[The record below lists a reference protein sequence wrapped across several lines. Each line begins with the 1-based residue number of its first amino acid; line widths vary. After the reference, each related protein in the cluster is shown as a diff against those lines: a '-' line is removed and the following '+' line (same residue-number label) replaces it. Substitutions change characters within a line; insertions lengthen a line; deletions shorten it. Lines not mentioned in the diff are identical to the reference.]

1 MQKADFEKNVQEKMQ
16 ELRFQPSQEVW
27 KHVEAGITPQRR
39 RRPMVIWFLFAGLL
53 LAGGSFYF
61 INTSSNKN
69 ISANKHQQPGQA
81 IAGKQQTITEKEN
94 NSNGTAP
101 ENALS
106 SAENK
111 KPVGTSEPSTID
123 LAKSKRDRTNKKQ
136 DQILPLKPKES
147 QQEKVF
153 IKEDWVADAPASF
166 DQTGVE
172 PRTFRATIP
181 IEQQSET
188 SISYFGKDI
197 LGANETTGLN
207 LSSEPVSASTSKNNP
222 PVKKMNWQFGVTAAG
237 GIADLGDQLLQSAS
251 AANLYFDPLQSPGG
265 GAVRPKPSEVE
276 KGAFFSLGAFANK
289 TLGRKWKLGL
299 GLGYQYYSNT
309 IKVGEKVDST
319 AFVNQNNFS
328 LDRVNQ
334 YYKSAGNNPYHN
346 QYHFISLPINVQW
359 QFAKH
364 FTWENG
370 VIAARMF
377 KTNALHYD
385 GVSGRYY
392 EDDDLFN
399 KYQLSASTAV
409 LFAFHKNKIQ
419 VGPQFQYVFTNLM
432 KPSTGNPKH
441 LRSVSIKANI
451 ELWKN

>member
-27 KHVEAGITPQRR
+27 KRVEAGITPQRR

-61 INTSSNKN
+61 ISTSSNKN
-69 ISANKHQQPGQA
+69 ISANKLQQPGQA
-81 IAGKQQTITEKEN
+81 IAEKQETKTEKEN
-94 NSNGTAP
+94 TSTGTLP
-101 ENALS
+101 ENES
-106 SAENK
+106 PSAENK
-111 KPVGTSEPSTID
+111 QQVGTSKLSTID
-123 LAKSKRDRTNKKQ
+123 LTQSKRERTNKKQ
-136 DQILPLKPKES
+136 DQTLPLKPNES
-147 QQEKVF
+147 QQERAFKR
-153 IKEDWVADAPASF
+153 EDGAADIPNSS
-166 DQTGVE
+166 DQTVVE
-172 PRTFRATIP
+172 SRNFRVAIP
-181 IEQQSET
+181 IDQHSSV
-188 SISYFGKDI
+188 SINNFGKD
-197 LGANETTGLN
+197 LLSAGEATGIDL
-207 LSSEPVSASTSKNNP
+207 LSEPISASTATNNP
-222 PVKKMNWQFGVTAAG
+222 PVKKMNWQFGITAAG
-237 GIADLGDQLLQSAS
+237 GIADLADQLLQSAS

-265 GAVRPKPSEVE
+265 GAVRPKPSDVE
-276 KGAFFSLGAFANK
+276 KGAFLSVGAFANK

-299 GLGYQYYSNT
+299 GLGYQYFSNT
-309 IKVGEKVDST
+309 IKVGEKVDSA

-334 YYKSAGNNPYHN
+334 YYKSTGNNTYHN

-370 VIAARMF
+370 LIAARMI

-392 EDDDLFN
+392 EDDELFN
-399 KYQLSASTAV
+399 KYQLSASSAV